1 MWTISNSTL
10 LNLRGSWSRFGEPS
24 IRQHQG
30 LYNPAN
36 LGFSAQT
43 AALFGENQY
52 VPRFDLDAYSDLG
65 ESFAGGTTSQI
76 YSFQPTA
83 TRIMGNHTIRAGYD
97 FRIYKEESIPNVHS
111 AGEYI
116 FRGDFTRATDVA
128 AIQVGQD
135 LASMMLGMPTSGRID
150 RSADRFNTAK
160 YHAVFFQDDWKV
172 SDKLTLNL
180 GIRYDYEGAPT
191 ERDNRNLRG
200 FDPNAELAVT
210 AAAQAAY
217 AANPIPQI
225 APSAFSVRGGLGF
238 ASDSESGFWNADK
251 NNVQP
256 RLGFAYQV
264 NEKSVLR
271 GGWAIYSVPAV
282 IDGVRQPGFSQPTP
296 IVTTL
301 DTGLTFRANLTD
313 PFPNGV
319 AEPPGASLGANTF
332 VGRQLPDHRRPRPAV
347 HGRRRTT
354 RTSRRCAGPS
364 PISAS
369 CSAPGCVD
377 ASYVGNHGYDLTT
390 NVELNP
396 IPREYLSTTQA
407 RDDATIKFLNAQV
420 TNPLRGLLPGETLN
434 SNTVQRDQLLRP
446 YPQFQNIQGRALRR
460 LQQLQQRAVPARK
473 ALQRRLFVPLEL
485 HVFAVQGAAVAAERH
500 RHRIRAAARAQRR
513 HSASL
518 RAEPDHRA
526 AVRPQPQVR
535 QGRQPRRRRASSA
548 AGTSRCSGSGRAAGR
563 SNW

>member
-1 MWTISNSTL
+1 
-10 LNLRGSWSRFGEPS
+10 
-24 IRQHQG
+24 
-30 LYNPAN
+30 
-36 LGFSAQT
+36 
-43 AALFGENQY
+43 
-52 VPRFDLDAYSDLG
+52 
-65 ESFAGGTTSQI
+65 
-76 YSFQPTA
+76 
-83 TRIMGNHTIRAGYD
+83 MGNHTMRAGYD
-97 FRIYKEESIPNVHS
+97 FRIYKEESVPNVHS

-116 FRGDFTRATDVA
+116 FRGDYTRANDIA

-135 LASMMLGMPTSGRID
+135 LASMMLGIPTSGRID
-150 RSADRFNTAK
+150 RSADRFNSAK

-180 GIRYDYEGAPT
+180 GVRYDYEGAPT

-200 FDPNAELAVT
+200 FDPNAELAIT

-225 APSAFSVRGGLGF
+225 APSAFRVRGGLGF
-238 ASDSESGFWNADK
+238 PTDGDPGFWNADK

-264 NEKSVLR
+264 NDKSVLR

-296 IVTTL
+296 IVPTL
-301 DTGLTFRANLTD
+301 DAGLTFRANLTD

-332 VGRQLPDHRRPRPAV
+332 VGRQLPDTGDLGVRFMNDVDYKNQQAMRWALTYQRELFGAWV
-347 HGRRRTT
+347 
-354 RTSRRCAGPS
+354 
-364 PISAS
+364 
-369 CSAPGCVD
+369 VD

-407 RDDATIKFLNAQV
+407 RDDATITFLNAQV

-434 SNTVQRDQLLRP
+434 STTVQRNQLLRP
-446 YPQFQNIQGRALRR
+446 YPQFLNIQGRALRR

-485 HVFAVQGAAVAAERH
+485 HVFEVQGTSVAAER
-500 RHRIRAAARAQRR
+500 RPTPNTRCVPRAAPTFRI
-513 HSASL
+513 AS
-518 RAEPDHRA
+518 
-526 AVRPQPQVR
+526 
-535 QGRQPRRRRASSA
+535 
-548 AGTSRCSGSGRAAGR
+548 C
-563 SNW
+563 